1 MSLGNWCADVSCLKE
16 DLVSPIVR
24 MWPSWLQG
32 AEEMEKMSKHEVL
45 NMLKYG
51 ADR

>member
-1 MSLGNWCADVSCLKE
+1 MHVMPG
-16 DLVSPIVR
+16 
-24 MWPSWLQG
+24 LQG